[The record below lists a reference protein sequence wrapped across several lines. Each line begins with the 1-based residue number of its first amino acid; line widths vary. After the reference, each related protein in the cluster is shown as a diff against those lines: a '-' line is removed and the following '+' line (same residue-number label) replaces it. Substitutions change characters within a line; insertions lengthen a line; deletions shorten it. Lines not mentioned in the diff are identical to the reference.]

1 MLVSNLMRDKVAAL
15 TARTCVAVAYMLL
28 VAHAAN
34 GFSGS
39 GNSTEVSRKAWTAYT
54 QAQRQFQQ
62 ELADFFVSRRPD
74 LKDLVLVS
82 RDLQLSLIERRSLEF
97 RYLIATHPE
106 RIVRDQGISRFS
118 NYDWTDE
125 DAKVLGR
132 SNPDYE
138 AARRHVGALRE
149 RSDGHPEWPVFRA
162 ANQVL
167 AKDAD
172 YQKIFERFEQR
183 VKAAGKLLEGSQ

>member
-1 MLVSNLMRDKVAAL
+1 VSNLMHDELAILK
-15 TARTCVAVAYMLL
+15 ARTCVSFACTLL
-28 VAHAAN
+28 VALSAN

-39 GNSTEVSRKAWTAYT
+39 GSSTEVARKAWTAYT

-106 RIVRDQGISRFS
+106 RIVRDQGISKFS

-138 AARRHVGALRE
+138 AARRRVGALRE
-149 RSDGHPEWPVFRA
+149 RSDGHPQWPALRA

-172 YQKIFERFEQR
+172 YQKIFGRFEQR
-183 VKAAGKLLEGSQ
+183 VEAVDKLLEGSR